1 MRNFGAFPAQ
11 NYIGTPFAFPVQLSA
26 GLQSQVCPLTFN
38 WLIYG
43 AATAAPNQLVNVS
56 LAGNNVAARMGTVQS
71 VFIDNLGSNAS
82 IYVRCMDTGYTV
94 AAQPNSCGWYPI
106 FTNLLTFQIIGMGFV
121 TGSIPTTLVMFSNL
135 RIIPSVDLEL
145 ATSVSLWLAS
155 STISRG
161 TGIQNTNY
169 GAPALGDQTISFGD
183 LFTAGVPANGAVFHD
198 NLFGTPLATGF
209 IYLTHIDVWSA
220 SQAGAAGRTT
230 WTLQSAGASG
240 ILFNF
245 VIPNAMPNG
254 TIIKQLQLNNTNLKL
269 DATQQWQLFCIQN
282 GTVGA
287 NFQNINHTIVWTTNP
302 N

>member
-26 GLQSQVCPLTFN
+26 GLQSQVAPLLFN
-38 WLIYG
+38 WLSYA

-56 LAGNNVAARMGTVQS
+56 LVGNNVAARMGTVQS

-82 IYVRCMDTGYTV
+82 IYVRCMDTNYTV

-106 FTNLLTFQIIGMGFV
+106 FTNLLTFQIVGMGFV

-145 ATSVSLWLAS
+145 ATSVALWLAS
-155 STISRG
+155 SSISRG

-169 GAPALGDQTISFGD
+169 GTPALGDQSINYMDILGAG
-183 LFTAGVPANGAVFHD
+183 FTGGLHAIWNTPQAN
-198 NLFGTPLATGF
+198 GF
-209 IYLTHIDVWSA
+209 IYLTDINVSIETKGAVGLLQWAILST
-220 SQAGAAGRTT
+220 GAAGVLYEFTGPLT
-230 WTLQSAGASG
+230 SPQYQSVLNFSG
-240 ILFNF
+240 
-245 VIPNAMPNG
+245 
-254 TIIKQLQLNNTNLKL
+254 LNVKL
-269 DATQQWQLFCIQN
+269 DATQTWEIFIIN
-282 GTVGA
+282 NTYGA
-287 NFQNINHTIVWTTNP
+287 NSVVLNHSFCWTQNP

>member
-43 AATAAPNQLVNVS
+43 ASTAAPNQLVNVS
-56 LAGNNVAARMGTVQS
+56 LVGNNVAARMGTVQS

-82 IYVRCMDTGYTV
+82 IYVRCMDTNYTV

-106 FTNLLTFQIIGMGFV
+106 FTNLLTFQIVGMGFV

-145 ATSVSLWLAS
+145 ATSVALWLAS
-155 STISRG
+155 SSISRG

-169 GAPALGDQTISFGD
+169 GTPALGDQAINYMDVLGAG
-183 LFTAGVPANGAVFHD
+183 FTGGLHA
-198 NLFGTPLATGF
+198 LFGTPQPSGF
-209 IYLTHIDVWSA
+209 IYLTAINVNCEVKGAVGALQWAILST
-220 SQAGAAGRTT
+220 GAAGNLFVFDGPLTSPQYQNLI
-230 WTLQSAGASG
+230 TLNS
-240 ILFNF
+240 
-245 VIPNAMPNG
+245 
-254 TIIKQLQLNNTNLKL
+254 LNIKL
-269 DATQQWQLFCIQN
+269 DATQTWEIFVAVN
-282 GTVGA
+282 TYGA
-287 NFQNINHTIVWTTNP
+287 NAVFLNHTFCWTQNP